1 MASGHT
7 NRILCAADPS
17 GSPDAIEELLAAAD
31 EHSVDAIA
39 LVGDIGEHDAG
50 PRHVF
55 RKLALAACPVFWV
68 PGPGDVPV
76 ERYLQEA
83 SSIETA
89 FTGVRG
95 VHGTVASAPG
105 GLLFAGFGG
114 RVNDDLGQARD
125 ERERLSYPRWEAGYR
140 LKVLGEFEYNELVLL
155 FWTPPAHKGLD
166 RPGSEAVTE
175 LIGTYRP
182 RVVVCAGERGVEE
195 LGRSLVV
202 APGRIRDGHYA
213 VVELHERTAMLQEVA
228 ASPAGRQA

>member
-17 GSPDAIEELLAAAD
+17 GSPDAIETLLAAGD
-31 EHSVDAIA
+31 EHAVDAIA
-39 LVGDIGEHDAG
+39 LVGDIAQPDAG
-50 PRHVF
+50 ARHVF
-55 RKLALAACPVFWV
+55 RKLARATCPVFWV
-68 PGPGDVPV
+68 PGPDDVPIG
-76 ERYLQEA
+76 RYLREA

-89 FTGVRG
+89 FTGLRG
-95 VHGTVASAPG
+95 VHGTAAAAPG

-114 RVNDDLGQARD
+114 HVNDDLGQPRD
-125 ERERLSYPRWEAGYR
+125 ERDSLSYPRWEAEYR
-140 LKVLGEFEYNELVLL
+140 LKVLREFDFGELVLL

-182 RVVVCAGERGVEE
+182 RVVVCTGERGVEE

-202 APGRIRDGHYA
+202 APGCIRDGHYA
-213 VVELHERTAMLQEVA
+213 VVDLHERAAMLHEPA
-228 ASPAGRQA
+228 ASPAGRPA